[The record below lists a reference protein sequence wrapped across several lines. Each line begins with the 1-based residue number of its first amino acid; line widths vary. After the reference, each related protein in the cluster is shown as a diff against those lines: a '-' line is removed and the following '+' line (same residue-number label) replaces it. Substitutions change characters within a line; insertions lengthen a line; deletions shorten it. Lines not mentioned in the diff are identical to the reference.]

1 METACAGAGAVVTIA
16 GEPGIGKTRLAD
28 EAAHRARAAGM
39 LVAWGRAW
47 EAGGAPAFWPWV
59 QIARALSRA
68 GVDPPPEVSRI
79 LPEHGGAAPP
89 IALGADRFAL
99 FDAVLRH
106 LSAAA
111 ARQPL
116 FLVLDDLHAADAPSR
131 SEEHTSE
138 LQSLRHLV
146 CRLL

>member
-1 METACAGAGAVVTIA
+1 MLPRSFVGRSRELDLLSEAAEAARAGMGSVFTIA

-28 EAAHRARAAGM
+28 EASHRARTTGM
-39 LVAWGRAW
+39 LVAWGRTW

-68 GVDPPPEVSRI
+68 GVDPPPRVSRI

-89 IALGADRFAL
+89 LALGADRFAL

-106 LSAAA
+106 ITRVVNERCS
-111 ARQPL
+111 
-116 FLVLDDLHAADAPSR
+116 
-131 SEEHTSE
+131 
-138 LQSLRHLV
+138 
-146 CRLL
+146 